1 MAALRAWQTNR
12 HTHDII
18 CGSQI
23 SGGVLFLFFNK
34 QNKAAISILNMSL
47 FDYLEYAASVAVPFE
62 KKTLSSYY
70 TIIRGSGN
78 AVYTEI

>member
-1 MAALRAWQTNR
+1 M
-12 HTHDII
+12 
-18 CGSQI
+18 I
-23 SGGVLFLFFNK
+23 SSVGHRFLVGFCLFFYK

-62 KKTLSSYY
+62 KKTFSSYY